1 MLWIVCVWIVE
12 NSMEWY
18 NVLVIA
24 AFCIG
29 FIALVSGDDGPE
41 D

>member
-1 MLWIVCVWIVE
+1 MEYGWIC
-12 NSMEWY
+12 

-29 FIALVSGDDGPE
+29 FLALWSGE
-41 D
+41 DNEPH